1 MRRNLS
7 RVGLAVATT
16 VILASQAQATSR
28 RTPIVEAVEKTKNAV
43 VTIKVEKSSNGTVK
57 NVTGTGV
64 IIDERGYV
72 VTNNHVIANAESL
85 GVVLYDGT
93 VLMSKI
99 AFADA
104 DHDLAVLQVRGQD
117 GQLPKLQTATLGSG
131 NDLLLGETVI
141 AIGHP
146 LGYRNTVSTGI
157 VSATGREI
165 DMPSGA
171 KLVNLIQTNAS
182 INPGNSGGPLLNI
195 NGELIGINVAV
206 RDGAQGIAF
215 ALNIEMVKE
224 VLSQK
229 LAGVQ
234 VAAR

>member
-1 MRRNLS
+1 MRLS
-7 RVGLAVATT
+7 SLAVALLSAA
-16 VILASQAQATSR
+16 ILTSQAHAYSR
-28 RTPIVEAVEKTKNAV
+28 RTPIVEAVEKAKNSIV
-43 VTIKVEKSSNGTVK
+43 MVKVEKLSNGNLK

-64 IIDERGYV
+64 IIDARGLV
-72 VTNNHVIANAESL
+72 VTNNHVINAAEKIS
-85 GVVLYDGT
+85 VVLWDGNMLQGKVEFT
-93 VLMSKI
+93 
-99 AFADA
+99 DA
-104 DHDLAVLQVRGQD
+104 DHDLAVVRVLGEA
-117 GQLPKLQTATLGSG
+117 KLQAASFGSG
-131 NDLLLGETVI
+131 SDLLIGETVI

-171 KLVNLIQTNAS
+171 KLTNLIQTNAS

-195 NGELIGINVAV
+195 DGEVIGINVAV

-215 ALNIEMVKE
+215 ALNAEMVKE
-224 VLSQK
+224 VLSRN
-229 LAGVQ
+229 LGGVQ